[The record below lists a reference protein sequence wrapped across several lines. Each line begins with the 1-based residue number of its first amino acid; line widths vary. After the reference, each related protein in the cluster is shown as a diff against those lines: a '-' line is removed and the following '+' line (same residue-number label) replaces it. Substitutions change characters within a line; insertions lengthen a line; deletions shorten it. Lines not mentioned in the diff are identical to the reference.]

1 MDTKSKKNNWLSRIS
16 PDYQVI
22 LGALLLGFIV
32 LALRIYNI
40 LWMSMLTFESII
52 TILVVVILLI
62 LAGKIYYQVTPGTGK
77 HNSVVPIY
85 LQLLRRYLSVWQTFF
100 INGQM
105 TFKFVTLFVLTAIAG
120 TCIWIMVNNPYSYEL
135 VVPYLV
141 LYLFIVIP
149 YLLNKLRQLIEIV
162 RSTREIAQGNIQSAI
177 SVQGKGT
184 LPKLAGY
191 INNMKSGYQDALE
204 NQMKSERLK
213 TELVSNVSHDL
224 KTPLTSIINYVDLLK
239 KEELPSDK
247 TRSYV
252 EILDRKALRLKA
264 LIEDLF
270 EVSKMTSGTV
280 ELDIQYVDVAT
291 LLTQAIA
298 EVSSNFGDESVAVRE
313 KIANPH
319 IYAHLDGN
327 RIWRVFE
334 NLIGNAKK
342 YALPGTRIYIYLDES
357 ESDVHFKIQNTSSYE
372 IDFAADELFER
383 FKRADESRHT
393 EGSGLGLAI
402 VKSIVELHGGNI
414 SIEVNGDQFNVKLD
428 LPKTRL

>member
-298 EVSSNFGDESVAVRE
+298 R
-313 KIANPH
+313 
-319 IYAHLDGN
+319 
-327 RIWRVFE
+327 
-334 NLIGNAKK
+334 
-342 YALPGTRIYIYLDES
+342 
-357 ESDVHFKIQNTSSYE
+357 
-372 IDFAADELFER
+372 
-383 FKRADESRHT
+383 
-393 EGSGLGLAI
+393 
-402 VKSIVELHGGNI
+402 
-414 SIEVNGDQFNVKLD
+414 
-428 LPKTRL
+428 